1 MPKAGIEPA
10 RGFAPL
16 DFESSAS
23 PSSATS
29 ARFIAG
35 TVYRQWLAAWLG
47 PGNNWPPRKQRP
59 SPAKACGYAKAG
71 LTAITVSRATEEEE

>member
-29 ARFIAG
+29 ACFIAG
-35 TVYRQWLAAWLG
+35 TAYRQWLAAWLG
-47 PGNNWPPRKQRP
+47 PGNNCPPKAAAQPGESLRLRK
-59 SPAKACGYAKAG
+59 G
-71 LTAITVSRATEEEE
+71 RANGDNGKSGD